1 MLEIRHVSKLKL
13 TCFSAG
19 SVTESH
25 RLFNALRIC
34 EAATEVEV
42 FSKAYSDMV
51 SEIAKVDK

>member
-1 MLEIRHVSKLKL
+1 MLETRHVLKLRKL

-19 SVTESH
+19 SVTESQ

-42 FSKAYSDMV
+42 FSKA
-51 SEIAKVDK
+51 